1 MGFTAWAME
10 ELFDCEYWADTNT
23 LIKNGAVFPVGS
35 KRPDFVCG
43 FKDGSLGVF
52 EAKGTTGTAGGLS
65 GALADGKLQTAGIT
79 ATDPIS
85 LRAVVGCALGGGT
98 QPATVVILD
107 PPGPSTPLGGHDA
120 EPTNLTADI
129 VRRAAKQMRTPS
141 AFGISPVHGGEKEG
155 VTLFRGPRDATG
167 ATREIKLTNEFKE
180 DKGHGWLEKA
190 EQG

>member
-1 MGFTAWAME
+1 MRVGTRRQAIGLDATRLGKILFT
-10 ELFDCEYWADTNT
+10 
-23 LIKNGAVFPVGS
+23 GANPPKAVEH
-35 KRPDFVCG
+35 KHLRHCR
-43 FKDGSLGVF
+43 F

-107 PPGPSTPLGGHDA
+107 PPGPSTPLGDHDA
-120 EPTNLTADI
+120 EPTNLTADL
-129 VRRAAKQMRTPS
+129 VHRAAKQMRTPS

-180 DKGHGWLEKA
+180 DKGHGWLENCRKPNRN
-190 EQG
+190 